1 MNENESA
8 ALRFRGRV
16 WNIVQFLLLIV
27 TICFI
32 WTGMLR
38 TATACTLCVLI
49 IGWIKLYKLK
59 TQEIEKP
66 YYRLWLNFVDGL
78 LSVSVLGSIFL
89 YDKVKNNDVEILLG
103 VGSIVLFIR
112 LLAHTIF
119 SLAILREGKTLVRR
133 GNWGKLANL
142 SIIITMGVYL
152 LGFEHYKQV
161 CMVSSLLL
169 MGAASIAFLYWYY
182 RDVEHR
188 KPLSIASQITM
199 SRIILTPFFLWIF
212 FYDGDLNYSNN
223 TFALKLIALLMVLG
237 FMLTDFLD
245 GYLARKMGEVSTL
258 GKYLDPFSD
267 KISNMTIFLSFIATG
282 YAPVWMVALIY
293 FREASVETLRTL
305 AAAENVIMPARRSGK
320 WKTALQ
326 GIGIVTILTG
336 ALDPIQKAI
345 PALAESWAT
354 IPPIIMG
361 VITAITILSGVDYFL
376 SSKHILKKY
385 V

>member
-1 MNENESA
+1 MTDKDSA
-8 ALRFRGRV
+8 SLRLRGRV
-16 WNIVQFLLLIV
+16 WNIVQFALLIA
-27 TICFI
+27 TIVFI
-32 WTGMLR
+32 WSGMLR
-38 TATACTLCVLI
+38 TAAACTLCVLI
-49 IGWIKLYKLK
+49 IGWVKLYKLR

-66 YYRLWLNFVDGL
+66 YYKLWLNFVDGL

-89 YDKVKNNDVEILLG
+89 YDRVKNNDVELLLG
-103 VGSIVLFIR
+103 VGAIVLFLR
-112 LLAHTIF
+112 LVAHTIF
-119 SLAILREGKTLVRR
+119 SLAILREGKNLVRR
-133 GNWGKLANL
+133 GNWAKLANL

-152 LGFEHYKQV
+152 LGVEHYKQV
-161 CMVSSLLL
+161 CMVSSLLM
-169 MGAASIAFLYWYY
+169 MGAATIAFLYWYY
-182 RDVEHR
+182 RDKEHR

-199 SRIILTPFFLWIF
+199 SRIILTPFFLWVF

-223 TFALKLIALLMVLG
+223 TFALKLLALIMVLG
-237 FMLTDFLD
+237 FMLSDFLD

-305 AAAENVIMPARRSGK
+305 AAAEKVIMPARRSGK

-326 GIGIVTILTG
+326 GIGIVAILIG
-336 ALDPIQKAI
+336 ALDPIQQCFPSLKT
-345 PALAESWAT
+345 SWSI
-354 IPPIIMG
+354 IPPVIMG
-361 VITAITILSGVDYFL
+361 VITTITVVSGIDYFI

>member
-1 MNENESA
+1 M
-8 ALRFRGRV
+8 
-16 WNIVQFLLLIV
+16 
-27 TICFI
+27 
-32 WTGMLR
+32 
-38 TATACTLCVLI
+38 
-49 IGWIKLYKLK
+49 
-59 TQEIEKP
+59 
-66 YYRLWLNFVDGL
+66 
-78 LSVSVLGSIFL
+78 
-89 YDKVKNNDVEILLG
+89 
-103 VGSIVLFIR
+103 
-112 LLAHTIF
+112 
-119 SLAILREGKTLVRR
+119 
-133 GNWGKLANL
+133 
-142 SIIITMGVYL
+142 
-152 LGFEHYKQV
+152 
-161 CMVSSLLL
+161 
-169 MGAASIAFLYWYY
+169 
-182 RDVEHR
+182 
-188 KPLSIASQITM
+188 TM
-199 SRIILTPFFLWIF
+199 SRIILTTFFLWIF

-245 GYLARKMGEVSTL
+245 GYLARKMDEVSTL

-293 FREASVETLRTL
+293 FRESSVETLRTL